1 MVFFAPCMQE
11 EKKHNALLLKSGP
24 SEKESLTQFYH
35 LLAHQLP
42 KVGAGNLHKFTQRVK
57 IYIILDI
64 IDKCILQLVQ
74 VH

>member
-1 MVFFAPCMQE
+1 MQ

-24 SEKESLTQFYH
+24 PEKESLTQFYH

-64 IDKCILQLVQ
+64 DKCILHLVQ

>member
-1 MVFFAPCMQE
+1 MHCC
-11 EKKHNALLLKSGP
+11 SRSSP
-24 SEKESLTQFYH
+24 SEKESLTQFHH

-57 IYIILDI
+57 IYIILDV
-64 IDKCILQLVQ
+64 DKCILQLVQ